1 MSHPEVLR
9 RWFAAI
15 EVNGDYSEAVLT
27 LRDHSRLEFRHKV
40 GERWVKAVGASSSN
54 SQANRVLPHIAK
66 FRLNAKHLDITFSEG
81 DRWEICFGHGRTG
94 TVPSR

>member
-1 MSHPEVLR
+1 MSHQQALQ

-15 EVNGDYSEAVLT
+15 EVNGNYSEAVLT

-40 GERWVKAVGASSSN
+40 GERWVQAAGVSSSS
-54 SQANRVLPHIAK
+54 SQANRVLPHIAI
-66 FRLNAKHLDITFSEG
+66 FRLNAKHLEITFSEG
-81 DRWEICFGHGRTG
+81 DRWEICFGHGPTG